1 VSAHFGSQQSLT
13 KQEEK
18 MTKTKAQIVREHPR
32 YFSKANNKFFGS
44 KIEYV
49 GVADVNG
56 DDWFVTSE
64 YDKYG
69 ATGYKRLFSVRR
81 ANANKPSE
89 VETVG
94 KFCGYDNLHDAITAL
109 TKSVVEV
116 AVTQII
122 GGVPQ

>member
-1 VSAHFGSQQSLT
+1 
-13 KQEEK
+13 
-18 MTKTKAQIVREHPR
+18 MTKTKKDLVREHPR
-32 YFSKANNKFFGS
+32 YFSKANMEFFGT

-49 GVADVNG
+49 GIADVNG

-69 ATGYKRLFSVRR
+69 ATEYKRLFSVRR

-94 KFCGYDNLHDAITAL
+94 EFCGYDNLHDAITAL
-109 TKSVVEV
+109 TMNLVQVAIKENWEV
-116 AVTQII
+116 QK
-122 GGVPQ
+122 

>member
-1 VSAHFGSQQSLT
+1 
-13 KQEEK
+13 
-18 MTKTKAQIVREHPR
+18 MTKTKQVIEKEHAR
-32 YFSKANNKFFGS
+32 YFSKANKEFFGS

-69 ATGYKRLFSVRR
+69 ATEYKRLFSVRR
-81 ANANKPSE
+81 ANADKPSE

-109 TKSVVEV
+109 TKGVVEV
-116 AVTQII
+116 AMNWLDKVAVEENWEDQK
-122 GGVPQ
+122 